1 MFCPDCDANL
11 DAVPVG
17 DPCPACRGTRR
28 SAIVTPQTAAVS
40 VTVPEPTISVT
51 RGDDRPWLEKWREVL
66 RARDQIALVYAQRV
80 AGVGNAEV
88 DERVTRFCS
97 ECHDMRDWLLGDI
110 ASLPGVAEAEVNA
123 HARSTPWLVVASAV
137 ANSHKHHTR
146 KAGRTTARIRSTHM
160 TPIGAR
166 VSIEIDWAT
175 QDAQTVDALELADA
189 CIASWRQ
196 FFVSRGIAEA

>member
-1 MFCPDCDANL
+1 M
-11 DAVPVG
+11 
-17 DPCPACRGTRR
+17 
-28 SAIVTPQTAAVS
+28 
-40 VTVPEPTISVT
+40 TVPEPTISVT

-80 AGVGNAEV
+80 AGLGNAEV

-110 ASLPGVAEAEVNA
+110 ASLPGVAGAEVIA
-123 HARSTPWLVVASAV
+123 HATSTPPLVVSSAV

-146 KAGRTTARIRSTHM
+146 KAGTTSARIRSTNM
-160 TPIGAR
+160 TPTGAR

-175 QDAQTVDALELADA
+175 PDARTVDALELADD
-189 CIASWRQ
+189 CISSWRQ
-196 FFVSRGIAEA
+196 FLVSRGITEA